1 MAGRVTPGGP
11 LSGTQ
16 ALPGIGNGVVGPQC
30 LRSSVEPVH
39 APSVCVATVFHGQK
53 IAVGRCRI
61 DAGQYRC
68 RTLED
73 LIMQADP
80 NARQVLALVD
90 RARLPRCRLEHVVNA
105 ADADGDAQQVTQEL
119 DDAAIGTAADQRQG
133 DADLAQP
140 GLAHR
145 QLEQHRAVRRG
156 GREGVIECCA
166 SLGRLL
172 VDGKRCSEALL

>member
-1 MAGRVTPGGP
+1 
-11 LSGTQ
+11 
-16 ALPGIGNGVVGPQC
+16 
-30 LRSSVEPVH
+30 
-39 APSVCVATVFHGQK
+39 
-53 IAVGRCRI
+53 
-61 DAGQYRC
+61 
-68 RTLED
+68 
-73 LIMQADP
+73 MQADP

-133 DADLAQP
+133 DDDLAQP

-166 SLGRLL
+166 SLVRLL
-172 VDGKRCSEALL
+172 VDELAADPVPSGEVGDRLRAGQRVDGQVLTLTLGQPRGCANPLVHTCTIAESMRVRSSASAASTRPYV